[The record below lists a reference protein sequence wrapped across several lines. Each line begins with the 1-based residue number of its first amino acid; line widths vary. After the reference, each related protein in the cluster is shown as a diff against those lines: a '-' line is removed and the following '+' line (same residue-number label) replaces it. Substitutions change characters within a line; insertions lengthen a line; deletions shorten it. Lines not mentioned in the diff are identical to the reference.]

1 MEKLVFL
8 FAIASLSV
16 AQQYVKDPK
25 EAAILSE
32 KRYLSNNGQFGSA
45 YTQEDGV
52 QFTEESDQD
61 GNRRGAYSYIDPSG
75 QRRTITYTAGKNG
88 FQASGD
94 DIPVAPPAPPAP
106 APVAP
111 QAQIEQIHYCFGK
124 LIEIFTIALGGS
136 SLSSHLY
143 SVSYAAVGYDVVAGV
158 NPSEELKERV
168 EEVWPLVP
176 EEKIRAAILQWRSD
190 QDGNRRGA
198 YSYIDPS
205 GQRRTITYTAGKNG
219 FQASGDDIPVAPPA
233 PPAPAPVAPQAPA
246 APQAP
251 VAPAAGRQ
259 YSVQDDSA
267 EGQYH
272 PIYDDVEYWERQ
284 SKSRPAA
291 AAPAPAAPQW
301 SAPTPAPAQWNAPAP
316 QSWSAPAAP
325 APRAWSEPAA
335 PAPAAPQW
343 RAPAPAAPEW
353 NAPAPAAPQWRSPAP
368 AAPQWSAP
376 APAVPQW
383 LDK

>member
-1 MEKLVFL
+1 MFQVFL
-8 FAIASLSV
+8 LAIASLSV

-52 QFTEESDQD
+52 QFTEE
-61 GNRRGAYSYIDPSG
+61 
-75 QRRTITYTAGKNG
+75 
-88 FQASGD
+88 
-94 DIPVAPPAPPAP
+94 
-106 APVAP
+106 
-111 QAQIEQIHYCFGK
+111 
-124 LIEIFTIALGGS
+124 
-136 SLSSHLY
+136 
-143 SVSYAAVGYDVVAGV
+143 
-158 NPSEELKERV
+158 
-168 EEVWPLVP
+168 
-176 EEKIRAAILQWRSD
+176 SD

-376 APAVPQW
+376 APAAPQW
-383 LDK
+383 SAPAPAPKSWSAPAPAPAAPQSWEYNTIASTEAPHRFFPPGKLDLNRSPDGFSYSFSKS